1 MEKTT
6 RHESNA
12 NDIAKRKQREAKF
25 GNVAKP
31 ANTDDL
37 DAKQKRA
44 QKFNTRPQTEESLN
58 RQNTFKK
65 NISSHLTISV

>member
-1 MEKTT
+1 MDKTT

-12 NDIAKRKQREAKF
+12 SDIAKRKEREAKF
-25 GNVAKP
+25 GSVAKP
-31 ANTDDL
+31 VNNDS

-65 NISSHLTISV
+65 NIASHLTISV